1 MGVYTL
7 RWWRGTGLPYGR
19 FWQYR
24 RGPFLF
30 VATLMV
36 SVAAMGGAL
45 TMHNSPVLGLVRE
58 STECGRYGL
67 FRWEY
72 DYHSLF
78 NTTPME
84 PTTEEDAEHDSDAER
99 DWDYDDLGGI
109 KIVHQS
115 YKSRQVQAIQTGF
128 LKHIEQLR

>member
-1 MGVYTL
+1 
-7 RWWRGTGLPYGR
+7 
-19 FWQYR
+19 
-24 RGPFLF
+24 
-30 VATLMV
+30 MV
-36 SVAAMGGAL
+36 SVAAMGGTL

-84 PTTEEDAEHDSDAER
+84 PTTEDAEHDSDAER
-99 DWDYDDLGGI
+99 ERYYYDDDALGGI
-109 KIVHQS
+109 EIVHQS
-115 YKSRQVQAIQTGF
+115 AKSRQVQAIQTGF
-128 LKHIEQLR
+128 LKLIEQLR

>member
-1 MGVYTL
+1 MVEGHWPPLWQVLTVPARVLSL
-7 RWWRGTGLPYGR
+7 RVNTYGFCGRR
-19 FWQYR
+19 FDRAQQ
-24 RGPFLF
+24 PH
-30 VATLMV
+30 A
-36 SVAAMGGAL
+36 S
-45 TMHNSPVLGLVRE
+45 LVRE
-58 STECGRYGL
+58 STACGRYGL

-72 DYHSLF
+72 DHHSLF

-99 DWDYDDLGGI
+99 DWDYDDDDDLGGI